1 MHMNP
6 LSINHIVPQMSNP
19 LETSKDHGVFGML
32 SGQFLE
38 LTATLE
44 AAVLLGRRLVL
55 PDNWDCSALEA
66 VGICGTLVET
76 KVFFKMEMVDAR
88 NFYQPVQ

>member
-1 MHMNP
+1 
-6 LSINHIVPQMSNP
+6 
-19 LETSKDHGVFGML
+19 ML

-38 LTATLE
+38 LTAALE

-76 KVFFKMEMVDAR
+76 KGFLRWKWSMLGISCCRRPKVVCLNGLAYWNEKRFPFVDR
-88 NFYQPVQ
+88 LRYC